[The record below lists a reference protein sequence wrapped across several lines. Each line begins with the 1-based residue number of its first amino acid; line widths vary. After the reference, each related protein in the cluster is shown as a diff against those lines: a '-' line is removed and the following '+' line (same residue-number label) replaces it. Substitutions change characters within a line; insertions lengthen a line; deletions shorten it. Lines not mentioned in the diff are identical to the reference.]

1 MLGALTVSP
10 NIFIKL
16 KNMEESNTV
25 HEMKG
30 NFLRQTTI
38 LLKMQ
43 LLLPMMLMKYG
54 KVETF

>member
-25 HEMKG
+25 PEMKG

-43 LLLPMMLMKYG
+43 LLLTMMLMKYG